1 MQLIDARDMFTKMRK
16 SLGEKRKEVSQADID
31 DIVRTYGAFE
41 ETTAD
46 AENDDKQVG
55 CKIFTNES
63 FGFLRITVERPL
75 KLRFDI
81 TSERLDALA
90 ENAKFAKLSEA
101 EQEAVVE
108 YLRPLAEHE
117 LGPTADYEALRES
130 VHMAFNKNGIRK
142 KTIEKAVVDELTVR
156 DADAPFVA
164 DKKDNPEPDLS
175 LIHI

>member
-1 MQLIDARDMFTKMRK
+1 MYKRQALPDQLFYNTGISTYFWIITNRKSPQRKGKVQLIDARDMFTKMRK

-31 DIVRTYGAFE
+31 EIVRTYGAFE
-41 ETTAD
+41 ERTAD
-46 AENDDKQVG
+46 ADSDAKQVG

-117 LGPTADYEALRES
+117 LGPTADYCLLYTS
-130 VHMAFNKNGIRK
+130 PSP
-142 KTIEKAVVDELTVR
+142 R
-156 DADAPFVA
+156 D
-164 DKKDNPEPDLS
+164 
-175 LIHI
+175 